1 MSEFRSTGETNGTE
15 QIEVKLPVKDFDLMM
30 QALAA
35 YTHNAEYKDL
45 FDRLLMLRLLSH
57 EFPTLRDRQDQ

>member
-1 MSEFRSTGETNGTE
+1 MSEFRSTGETNETE

-30 QALAA
+30 QALSA

-45 FDRLLMLRLLSH
+45 FDRLLMVRLVSH
-57 EFPTLRDRQDQ
+57 EFPTPRDWQDQ

>member
-1 MSEFRSTGETNGTE
+1 MSEFRSTGETSDTE

-45 FDRLLMLRLLSH
+45 FDRLLMLRLLSQ
-57 EFPTLRDRQDQ
+57 EFPQSRSTLDR